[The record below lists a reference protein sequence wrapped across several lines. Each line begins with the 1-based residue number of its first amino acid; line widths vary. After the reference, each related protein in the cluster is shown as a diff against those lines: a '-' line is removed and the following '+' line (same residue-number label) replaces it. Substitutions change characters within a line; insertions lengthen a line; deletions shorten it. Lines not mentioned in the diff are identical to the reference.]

1 MTKNTELIV
10 LAGGKGSRLGSL
22 TQSAQKCALEIS
34 GKPFLIHVLGQYLE
48 IGINHLTVLAGFR
61 SSEIVA
67 LVAHIKSKYPYVFV
81 EVITESTPLGTGGA
95 LSQVKNEGE
104 KQRRMLINGD
114 TYIQNVG
121 ALFNILSEDYLTGY
135 DIVLVNGRPRY
146 NEGEYGIF
154 IDTPKQVG
162 WVKVD
167 PAHAGN
173 QEAFTG
179 VSLLSSRIFG
189 VCD

>member
-1 MTKNTELIV
+1 
-10 LAGGKGSRLGSL
+10 
-22 TQSAQKCALEIS
+22 
-34 GKPFLIHVLGQYLE
+34 
-48 IGINHLTVLAGFR
+48 
-61 SSEIVA
+61 
-67 LVAHIKSKYPYVFV
+67 
-81 EVITESTPLGTGGA
+81 
-95 LSQVKNEGE
+95 
-104 KQRRMLINGD
+104 MLINGD

-173 QEAFTG
+173 QRR
-179 VSLLSSRIFG
+179 LL
-189 VCD
+189 V